1 MPAEYA
7 RYAVVVL
14 ASETSW
20 VEVRDAS
27 GKALLSRRLE
37 PGQPAGI
44 NGQYPMSVIVGNAHA
59 TQLWSKGHA
68 VDLKAAARENVA
80 RIELR

>member
-1 MPAEYA
+1 
-7 RYAVVVL
+7 
-14 ASETSW
+14 
-20 VEVRDAS
+20 
-27 GKALLSRRLE
+27 
-37 PGQPAGI
+37 
-44 NGQYPMSVIVGNAHA
+44 VIVGNAQA